1 MSEAGVRTTLARV
14 AVLVPVR
21 GLEAAKSR
29 LGEALDAEERRSLV
43 EGLLARTIGAAG
55 AVPGVVAVAVVSPDR
70 EALAL
75 AGGLGAAAVH
85 QVGGGLN
92 EGLEAGRE
100 WARTARP
107 DALLVVPADLP
118 AVDERALAA
127 VIAAG
132 RRAAASGGPGRSTVL
147 LVPDRA
153 GSGTNALLLA
163 PPGAIGFRFGRDSR
177 RAHAELARRAGAFYR
192 ELGGPL
198 ALDLDTPEDL
208 LEAEALGLGGI
219 RAVAR

>member
-1 MSEAGVRTTLARV
+1 MSDTGSKPALARI

-29 LGEALDAEERRSLV
+29 LGGALDAEQRRALV
-43 EGLLARTIGAAG
+43 ESLLARTIGAAG
-55 AVPGVVAVAVVSPDR
+55 AIRGVVVVAVVSPDP

-75 AGGLGAAAVH
+75 ASRLGATPVK

-100 WARTARP
+100 WARTADP

-118 AVDERALAA
+118 AVSERALRTLVAA
-127 VIAAG
+127 A
-132 RRAAASGGPGRSTVL
+132 RRAAASAWPGRSTVL

-153 GSGTNALLLA
+153 GAGTNALLLA
-163 PPGAIGFRFGRDSR
+163 PPDAIPFRFGHESR
-177 RAHAELARRAGAFYR
+177 AAHAELARRAGAVYR

-208 LEAEALGLGGI
+208 LEAEGLGLGGI
-219 RAVAR
+219 RAAAR

>member
-1 MSEAGVRTTLARV
+1 MSDARARPAFARI

-29 LGEALDAEERRSLV
+29 LGGALDAEERRALV
-43 EGLLARTIGAAG
+43 EGLLARTVGAAG
-55 AVPGVVAVAVVSPDR
+55 AIPGVVLVAVVSPDP

-75 AGGLGAAAVH
+75 ASRLGASSVR
-85 QVGGGLN
+85 QVGSGLN

-100 WARTARP
+100 WARTADP

-118 AVDERALAA
+118 AVSEQTLATL
-127 VIAAG
+127 VAAG
-132 RRAAASGGPGRSTVL
+132 RRAATAGGPGRPTVL

-153 GSGTNALLLA
+153 GSGTNALFLA
-163 PPGAIGFRFGRDSR
+163 PPDAIAFRFERDSR
-177 RAHAELARRAGAFYR
+177 RAHAELARRAGAVYR

-208 LEAEALGLGGI
+208 LAAEELGLDSV
-219 RAVAR
+219 RAGAR